1 MGDHLMKAC
10 LLAPRSSTRSC
21 GDFGRVTCFVDLW
34 KKQQFM
40 RLSIHCGWQSLNVF
54 THLCGRNG
62 LSNFGR
68 GRACGTMDLL
78 ICFTAFSSSI
88 FRHWLPSVHQ
98 QKQVRRMNQPGEQ
111 ERCVPFVR
119 IHSPLSAFC
128 KSFLSLLSAHRT
140 KIQVNFF
147 TSEEL
152 FHRCQKEIAIPCSRK

>member
-1 MGDHLMKAC
+1 MGWSSDEGMPPRASLVHLKLRGLRTGHLLRRPMKEA
-10 LLAPRSSTRSC
+10 T
-21 GDFGRVTCFVDLW
+21 V
-34 KKQQFM
+34 QFM
-40 RLSIHCGWQSLNVF
+40 RLNIHCGWQSLNVF

-78 ICFTAFSSSI
+78 SCFSAFSSSI
-88 FRHWLPSVHQ
+88 FRHRLPLVDQ
-98 QKQVRRMNQPGEQ
+98 QKQIRRMNQPGKQ

-128 KSFLSLLSAHRT
+128 KSFPSLLSASH
-140 KIQVNFF
+140 KNIF

-152 FHRCQKEIAIPCSRK
+152 FHRCQKERAIPCSRK

>member
-1 MGDHLMKAC
+1 MPPCASLVHQKLRGLRTGHLLRRPMKEA
-10 LLAPRSSTRSC
+10 T
-21 GDFGRVTCFVDLW
+21 V
-34 KKQQFM
+34 QFM
-40 RLSIHCGWQSLNVF
+40 RLNIHCGWQSLNVF

-152 FHRCQKEIAIPCSRK
+152 FHRCQQELFHHAPLNN